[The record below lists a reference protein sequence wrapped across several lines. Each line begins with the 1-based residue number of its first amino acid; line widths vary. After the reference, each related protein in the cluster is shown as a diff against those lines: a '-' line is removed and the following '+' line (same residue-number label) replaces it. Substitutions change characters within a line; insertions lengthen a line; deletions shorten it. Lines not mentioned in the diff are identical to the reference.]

1 MVIDPDDGLITLL
14 QSASN
19 NLHICKLQF
28 ESTHPRLQT
37 LCSLRLP
44 SFLYTSLT
52 FEFMNNRE
60 WIRTSKLRGSQTSR
74 RRPFPFRSCRK
85 STIGIFLHFGSPLYC
100 RYSMIVNVDA
110 LLSVLHSGARHVS
123 WDDWGPASTRILPL
137 RRGILRTPA
146 GPFWISSY
154 SPLVV
159 HDYNFHRARYI
170 KMKTDRLLTSLT
182 IFKPSF
188 LPTLID
194 LFGQRVKIETHLPY
208 RKFTADGLLSRQV
221 VRVVADREWV
231 VTISRPVRFS
241 CSFHA

>member
-1 MVIDPDDGLITLL
+1 
-14 QSASN
+14 
-19 NLHICKLQF
+19 
-28 ESTHPRLQT
+28 
-37 LCSLRLP
+37 
-44 SFLYTSLT
+44 
-52 FEFMNNRE
+52 MNNRE

-74 RRPFPFRSCRK
+74 RRPFPFRSYRK
-85 STIGIFLHFGSPLYC
+85 STIGIFLHFGSPLFC

-154 SPLVV
+154 TPLVV

-170 KMKTDRLLTSLT
+170 KMKTDRQSTSLT

-194 LFGQRVKIETHLPY
+194 LFGQRVKIETYLPY
-208 RKFTADGLLSRQV
+208 RTFRADGLLSRQV

-231 VTISRPVRFS
+231 VTISRSVRFS
-241 CSFHA
+241 CSFHAGEKPILCATGNRAQNKGILLLYTMSVRLRPWQMFCVRRRMRWSVMFPG